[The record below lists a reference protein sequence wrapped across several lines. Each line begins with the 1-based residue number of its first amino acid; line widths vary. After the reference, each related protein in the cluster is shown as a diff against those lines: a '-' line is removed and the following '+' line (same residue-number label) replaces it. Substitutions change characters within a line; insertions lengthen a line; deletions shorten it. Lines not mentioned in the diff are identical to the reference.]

1 MKKLQFILICLF
13 LLINFTL
20 LARDYPFPI
29 TIEVNPE
36 NPTIN
41 DEIIITVDGFT
52 TTNVISVNSNYSIEG
67 NNIFIQVEVYQGMW
81 TIVGYF
87 YSENNI
93 GTLTTGNYN
102 VTANV
107 NYYQQDWYGNWILIG
122 YQIGSINFNV
132 VMFGVEDENNS
143 SITTGLFQNYPNP
156 FSPKTVISY
165 SLCKTS
171 NVKIM
176 IYNIKGEL
184 VKTLVDAQKPGGY
197 HTVDWNAKDMSSG
210 IYFYKF
216 EAGDKKFIK
225 KMVLMR

>member
-1 MKKLQFILICLF
+1 MKKLVLICLF
-13 LLINFTL
+13 LLITFTL

-143 SITTGLFQNYPNP
+143 SIITGLFQNYPNP
-156 FSPKTVISY
+156 FSN
-165 SLCKTS
+165 KTS
-171 NVKIM
+171 IRYALLKPGFVKIQVF
-176 IYNIKGEL
+176 NIRGQLIEAI
-184 VKTLVDAQKPGGY
+184 VDKFMQSGS
-197 HTVDWNAKDMSSG
+197 HTVEWNAKDMSSG
-210 IYFYKF
+210 IYFYKLTT
-216 EAGDKKFIK
+216 DYKTFIK
-225 KMVLMR
+225 KMIILH